1 MIWCLYIYTYFF
13 AAAGSLL
20 FTHISVTSHWSMKIN
35 LSFFVRSSDQALNT
49 VEGNH
54 TSTTLGYPYIISYS
68 TASHATPS
76 GQLFRQLD
84 PDIFMFGLVA
94 IKYQACRK
102 PMGTV
107 LVEFN
112 GCLKAVL
119 ARDKVPIYH
128 CQGERRPRE
137 AGKSRDP
144 WCIDITCWEMPTV
157 RWRRQAFSDLS
168 QTTPLSSRRF
178 RTISTRSCVRY

>member
-1 MIWCLYIYTYFF
+1 MQLRTKQYYLKSYHCLEKTFCDLMFNIYTYFL

-35 LSFFVRSSDQALNT
+35 LSFYVRSSDQALNT

-54 TSTTLGYPYIISYS
+54 TSTTLGYPYIIAYS
-68 TASHATPS
+68 KASHATPS

-102 PMGTV
+102 PRGTV

-137 AGKSRDP
+137 AGESRDP
-144 WCIDITCWEMPTV
+144 
-157 RWRRQAFSDLS
+157 
-168 QTTPLSSRRF
+168 
-178 RTISTRSCVRY
+178 